1 MIATAVTA
9 VKVRRHYSLECD
21 MVTGYSGAILAELSM
36 TISPSGKLY
45 LVPTPI
51 GNLSDMTP
59 RALEVLG
66 EADLVAC
73 EDTRTSGSLLAKF
86 ELKKKLISYHEF
98 NERSRAG
105 QLLEHLK
112 SGQSVA
118 VVTDAGSPGISDP
131 AYRVVRVALENGIE
145 IVPLP
150 GATALI
156 PALTASGLPTDRFL
170 FEGFLSHKS
179 SARRRRL
186 EQLESFTHTI
196 VFYESPHRVHQALS
210 AMREVLG
217 NRQACLAR
225 EISKKFEQFVRGSID
240 DILERIEGKTVKGEI
255 VIVVAGRSDADDD
268 RQSDKE
274 TDD

>member
-1 MIATAVTA
+1 MN
-9 VKVRRHYSLECD
+9 S
-21 MVTGYSGAILAELSM
+21 GYSVAILVEPIM
-36 TISPSGKLY
+36 TTPTCGKLY

-51 GNLSDMTP
+51 GNLADMTP
-59 RALEVLG
+59 RALEVL
-66 EADLVAC
+66 AAVDLVAC
-73 EDTRTSGSLLAKF
+73 EDTRSSGRLLSKF
-86 ELKKKLISYHEF
+86 ELKKRLVSYHDF

-105 QLLEHLK
+105 QLLECLQA
-112 SGQSVA
+112 GQSVA

-170 FEGFLSHKS
+170 FEGFLSHKG
-179 SARRRRL
+179 SARKKRL
-186 EQLESFTHTI
+186 EQLVAFSHTM
-196 VFYESPHRVHQALS
+196 VFYESPHRVHQTLS

-225 EISKKFEQFVRGSID
+225 EISKKFEQFIRGSLD
-240 DILERIEGKTVKGEI
+240 SILEQISGRTVKGEI
-255 VIVVAGRSDADDD
+255 VLVVAGNSSPSREADEAEDVA
-268 RQSDKE
+268 S
-274 TDD
+274 